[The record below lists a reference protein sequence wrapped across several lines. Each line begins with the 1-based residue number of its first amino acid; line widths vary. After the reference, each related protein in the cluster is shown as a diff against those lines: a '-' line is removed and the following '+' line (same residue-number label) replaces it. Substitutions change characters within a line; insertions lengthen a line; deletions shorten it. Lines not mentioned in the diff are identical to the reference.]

1 MSFKRKIYD
10 SEKLYIK
17 LQEAFTP
24 FNIQYILEG
33 EGSINLGEFQIAVK
47 KACDFLPIFK
57 SSRKGNL
64 WVEGEEYPKILLLDG
79 EKLEGNKLL
88 KEKLP
93 YNQLTRIIIFQE
105 EKMKIVFQVFHGL
118 ADAKGVFLW
127 VENIFKSLRNEKLIE
142 DREGRSDLE
151 LLKEKSYKPKEKDLK
166 LDIDFK
172 HWESKDFYI
181 ETRDKITIY
190 GHHKM
195 IVPKI
200 AKIVS
205 DSSIGNKRR
214 FMIPVDTRRHIGNNI
229 SSNLTFPV
237 FLEFEKDES
246 IQNINK
252 QLLYKLSENKE
263 LNISKIDLGLLT
275 KLPSFMFKGF
285 LKVVDKYSKFKNKVM
300 INGIISHLGKV
311 NLENFSNDTFKAI
324 KLSPIPMHQP
334 LAPITIVPLETEKNG
349 EKITEI
355 VVVSYEQFYS
365 KEQIGSIL
373 KNIKD
378 NFEGKDIYKIINNTE
393 KKLTEPF
400 NFSEILIKNF
410 LENKDKTALVEGEK
424 KLSYGEIHR
433 LTDNLA
439 YYLNKNIKENKVIV
453 HLDRSIEFVLSL
465 VALIK
470 AGITY
475 IPVDTTTPFERI
487 KLISEESGAREIIS
501 KDKELLEKLSLKNVK
516 LNFEDFE
523 KIDKRDNDSIYIIFT
538 SGSTGIPKGCE
549 IGEKSLI
556 NHLFW
561 AKETFL
567 FKDFKGMP
575 LFSSTSVDFTVTS
588 IFLPLIAGGK
598 IKIYRDNINHLIMK
612 DIIEDGELNCL
623 KFTPSHLK
631 ILNSISYESNSF
643 KTFIIGGEQLYK
655 KDLQKIIEKK
665 NVRIINEYGPTE
677 ATVACIYYECK
688 DQVEE
693 VVPIGKPI
701 WNTEILILDDN
712 KNPINPK
719 EKGELYISGKVLAK
733 GYLKEELTKDR
744 FIEVEGKIF
753 YRTGDFA
760 YLDENNDF
768 VFLGRKDDEVK
779 ILGNRVNLKEIEKS
793 IKTFEETLEVFV
805 EYDTYKLVAFLI
817 LKENT
822 NNNLEKLKIYLKQ
835 ILPQYMIPNKFN
847 LVDKIEIGANG
858 KIDKSNLRDNEES
871 IKFNLG
877 TLSEKEETIVSIFK
891 DVLEVEEFDT
901 SQDFYSLGGDSLGF
915 ILLVSKIDEKFFQ
928 GKNKEFI
935 KKMMDIYENA
945 TVFNIYGILKE
956 LN

>member
-17 LQEAFTP
+17 LEEAFTP

-33 EGSINLGEFQIAVK
+33 EGNINLEEFQIAVK

-57 SSRKGNL
+57 STRKGNL
-64 WVEGEEYPKILLLDG
+64 WVEGEKYPNILLLAG

-93 YNQLTRIIIFQE
+93 QDQLTRIIIFQE

-127 VENIFKSLRNEKLIE
+127 VENIFKSLKNEKLIE
-142 DREGRSDLE
+142 DREDRSDVE
-151 LLKEKSYKPKEKDLK
+151 LLKEKSYKPKDKDLK

-172 HWESKDFYI
+172 HWKNKDFYI

-200 AKIVS
+200 AKIIS
-205 DSSIGNKRR
+205 DNSIGNKRR
-214 FMIPVDTRRHIGNNI
+214 FMIPVDARRHIGNNI

-275 KLPSFMFKGF
+275 KLPSVMFKGF

-355 VVVSYEQFYS
+355 VIVSYEQFYNQ
-365 KEQIGSIL
+365 EQIRNIL
-373 KNIKD
+373 HETKD
-378 NFEGKDIYKIINNTE
+378 NLEGKDIYKIINNTR

-400 NFSEILIKNF
+400 NFSEILVKNF
-410 LENKDKTALVEGEK
+410 LENKDKVALVEGEK
-424 KLSYGEIHR
+424 KLSYGELHR

-439 YYLNKNIKENKVIV
+439 YYFNKNIKENKVIV

-487 KLISEESGAREIIS
+487 KLISEESGVREIIS
-501 KDKELLEKLSLKNVK
+501 KEKELGGKLSLKNID

-523 KIDKRDNDSIYIIFT
+523 KFDKRENDSIYIIFT

-567 FKDFKGMP
+567 SKDFKGMP

-612 DIIEDGELNCL
+612 DIIEDDELNCL

-655 KDLQKIIEKK
+655 KDLQKILDKK

-677 ATVACIYYECK
+677 ATVSCVYYEYK

-693 VVPIGKPI
+693 IVPIGKPI
-701 WNTEILILDDN
+701 WNTEVLILDDN
-712 KNPINPK
+712 KKPINPK
-719 EKGELYISGKVLAK
+719 EKGELYISGEVLAK

-744 FIEVEGKIF
+744 FIEVEGRIF
-753 YRTGDFA
+753 YKTGDFV

-779 ILGNRVNLKEIEKS
+779 ISGNRVNLKEIEKS

-805 EYDTYKLVAFLI
+805 EYDTHKLVAFLV

-822 NNNLEKLKIYLKQ
+822 NSNLERLKNYLKK

-847 LVDKIEIGANG
+847 LVDKIEIGTNG
-858 KIDKSNLRDNEES
+858 KIDKNNLKDNEEN

-877 TLSEKEETIVSIFK
+877 ALSEKEEMIVSIFK
-891 DVLEVEEFDT
+891 DVLEVEEFDI
-901 SQDFYSLGGDSLGF
+901 SKDFYSLGGDSLGF

-928 GKNKEFI
+928 GKNKEFTN
-935 KKMMDIYENA
+935 KMMDIYENT
-945 TVFNIYGILKE
+945 TVFNIYSVLKE